1 MKYLLRMLH
10 ICIVGRVVVY
20 QYIEGFGAFDFV
32 LDHAD
37 GGCFGHAE
45 LHVDREEGEGIEDE
59 LSVFR
64 EGRIGE
70 ETGRGLHF

>member
-1 MKYLLRMLH
+1 MLH
-10 ICIVGRVVVY
+10 ILTLDGVCLGGTAH
-20 QYIEGFGAFDFV
+20 QNIESFRALDFV
-32 LDHAD
+32 LNHSD

-59 LSVFR
+59 LAVLR
-64 EGRIGE
+64 EGRVGE

>member
-10 ICIVGRVVVY
+10 ICIVGRVVVH

-45 LHVDREEGEGIEDE
+45 ADVDGQEGESVEEE
-59 LSVFR
+59 LPV
-64 EGRIGE
+64 
-70 ETGRGLHF
+70 L